1 MINRYVVKLR
11 ERMGN
16 PFAVSTREIAEMV
29 IRIFG
34 GASEPVFEPLP
45 EDDPERRC
53 PGRCSDRR

>member
-1 MINRYVVKLR
+1 MISRFADKLR

-16 PFAVSTREIAEMV
+16 PSAVSAREIAGTV

-45 EDDPERRC
+45 EDDPNRGCPARR
-53 PGRCSDRR
+53 